1 MVYHF
6 WIDWIKLFQKIDPV
20 NTKCHTS
27 LVGKVDTIIYLIAVR
42 NQQTDTPPGISL
54 REKPEGIRL
63 ILANVNIASSDNS
76 TPYHRSIS
84 AGDKPRSVQRIY
96 KPLSNN
102 STGSNHDSFSI
113 NTMNI
118 PTVNGHIRSK
128 MGQYAALANAGNPT
142 VNRHAWSKMSGQLRY
157 YHESTQ
163 HRRMKRHQD
172 NNLRKQIASLLIA
185 LAPYLEHTHSCS
197 TIYDTVLLNWLEAQG
212 QWDLWQNFWPYYA
225 FTAYRDPIFVNPL
238 LQYAHA
244 PHYLII
250 GFDPYVTE
258 LVTARARRMKSL
270 RLLLDYGPKGLGD
283 FLDDLY
289 EEYGLPASFTMLPDQ
304 SGQDTDWDTDTATH
318 PFKHALIE
326 CHVPSVIVDYS
337 EETNLR
343 ITSLAPGSLWLDI
356 YGDDE
361 KHRRLNMQFPDIAYM
376 SIKTLWRD
384 HTIVHEVAV
393 KT

>member
-1 MVYHF
+1 M
-6 WIDWIKLFQKIDPV
+6 
-20 NTKCHTS
+20 
-27 LVGKVDTIIYLIAVR
+27 DTIIYLIAVR
-42 NQQTDTPPGISL
+42 NQQIDTPPGIHL

-63 ILANVNIASSDNS
+63 ILANVNIASSGSS
-76 TPYHRSIS
+76 TPYHLSRS
-84 AGDKPRSVQRIY
+84 AGDK
-96 KPLSNN
+96 
-102 STGSNHDSFSI
+102 
-113 NTMNI
+113 
-118 PTVNGHIRSK
+118 
-128 MGQYAALANAGNPT
+128 
-142 VNRHAWSKMSGQLRY
+142 RHYR
-157 YHESTQ
+157 ESTQ
-163 HRRMKRHQD
+163 YRRMKRQQD
-172 NNLRKQIASLLIA
+172 NNLRQQIASLLIA

-212 QWDLWQNFWPYYA
+212 QWNLWQNYWPFYT
-225 FTAYRDPIFVNPL
+225 FTAYREPLFVNPL

-258 LVTARARRMKSL
+258 FVTARARRMKSL

-304 SGQDTDWDTDTATH
+304 SAADTDWDTDMSAH
-318 PFKHALIE
+318 PFRHALIE

-361 KHRRLNMQFPDIAYM
+361 KHRRLNMQFPDIAYL

-384 HTIVHEVAV
+384 HTIVHEVAT
-393 KT
+393 KN